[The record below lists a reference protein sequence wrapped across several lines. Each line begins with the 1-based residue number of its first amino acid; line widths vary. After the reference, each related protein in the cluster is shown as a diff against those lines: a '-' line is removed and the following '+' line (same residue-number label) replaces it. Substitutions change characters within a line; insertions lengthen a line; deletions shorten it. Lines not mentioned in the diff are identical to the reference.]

1 MPADGTLELD
11 AAVLGRAEQP
21 CVVDRDRRPLG
32 EHDDRLEVV
41 VVELVRTLLRGE
53 VEVAPGLPAHDDRR
67 AEEASHRRV
76 ARRKAVGARMI
87 GGVAQAD
94 RHRLVDQQPED
105 PAAARQVADRHV
117 QRGLRAGGEELG
129 QLAALVVEH
138 AERRVARAAQLAS
151 GLHHALK
158 EDIEVQLGR
167 QGTADVQQL
176 AQAVGAMRMAIVA

>member
-1 MPADGTLELD
+1 
-11 AAVLGRAEQP
+11 
-21 CVVDRDRRPLG
+21 
-32 EHDDRLEVV
+32 
-41 VVELVRTLLRGE
+41 
-53 VEVAPGLPAHDDRR
+53 
-67 AEEASHRRV
+67 
-76 ARRKAVGARMI
+76 MI

-129 QLAALVVEH
+129 QLA
-138 AERRVARAAQLAS
+138 S